1 MENADWRARLRDAM
15 DRRGMSAREVS
26 LAAGKGQGYV
36 HSILK
41 EGKDP
46 TVDNLVAVCKV
57 LDVTLSEIIY
67 GIEMSPETA
76 EILSLLEGSP
86 ETREGL
92 LKILRNSRS

>member
-1 MENADWRARLRDAM
+1 MDNADWRTRLRDAL

-26 LAAGKGQGYV
+26 LAAGKGPGYI

-41 EGKDP
+41 EGRDP

-57 LDVTLSEIIY
+57 LDVTLAEIIY
-67 GIEMSPETA
+67 GYEMSPETA

-86 ETREGL
+86 DAREGI
-92 LKILRNSRS
+92 LKLLRNARS